1 MMTHFQ
7 LTSATISRVH
17 VAGCLLQMAQ
27 MRTGQQAAATY
38 NKALTILRQEFGD
51 NQIICDLQKEMV
63 R

>member
-27 MRTGQQAAATY
+27 KQTGRQVAATY
-38 NKALTILRQEFGD
+38 NKALTILHQEFGD
-51 NQIICDLQKEMV
+51 NQVIHDLQKEMTK
-63 R
+63 